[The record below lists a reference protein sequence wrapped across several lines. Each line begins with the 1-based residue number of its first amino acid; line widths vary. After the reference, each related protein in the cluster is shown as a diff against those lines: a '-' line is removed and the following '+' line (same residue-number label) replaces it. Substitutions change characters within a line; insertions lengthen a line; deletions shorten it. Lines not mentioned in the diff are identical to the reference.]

1 MTKLLERA
9 MAEASALPDTMQD
22 QIGSELLGPCC
33 PHSSARLLDTMQD
46 QIGSELLAHIE
57 KLRRLRGDLDAGL
70 RSLDAGAGR
79 ELDIEAVIRRARGA
93 DADS

>member
-9 MAEASALPDTMQD
+9 MAEASALPDT
-22 QIGSELLGPCC
+22 I
-33 PHSSARLLDTMQD
+33 QD

-57 KLRRLRGDLDAGL
+57 KLSRFRADLDAGL

-79 ELDIEAVIRRARGA
+79 ELDIEALIPSPI
-93 DADS
+93 DQNP